1 MVYTEACRKLIHAGP
16 RNDSQICCFFSIF
29 ARIFLRTHFFVDF
42 RSILLK
48 ITKKTMTFVNT
59 LEKQGFR
66 AAQQAI
72 KIFVF
77 VDELRRG
84 RNFLEIY
91 ENQKFQGAICQCL
104 LVFSAAEGGRIFL
117 HLLASDCVFFSE
129 ADPKFFLPLVDND
142 KRVLVLG
149 TPCSN

>member
-1 MVYTEACRKLIHAGP
+1 MRLQEMTHKYA
-16 RNDSQICCFFSIF
+16 DFFSIF
-29 ARIFLRTHFFVDF
+29 AQIFSRTHFFVDF

-48 ITKKTMTFVNT
+48 ITKKTMTCVNT
-59 LEKQGFR
+59 LVKQGFR

-77 VDELRRG
+77 VDDWRRG

-104 LVFSAAEGGRIFL
+104 LVFLAAGGGQIFCACWLVTAYFSARL
-117 HLLASDCVFFSE
+117 TQNFSC
-129 ADPKFFLPLVDND
+129 L
-142 KRVLVLG
+142 
-149 TPCSN
+149 